1 MNYTAKLYYGDGYK
15 GIPTWA
21 PYDSIIVTCGAP
33 FIPEDLLEQ
42 LKVGGKLVIPIG
54 DGKQI
59 MTLITKESKIE
70 FTKKTFGDFMFV
82 PMLEKKARD

>member
-1 MNYTAKLYYGDGYK
+1 MNLFSVQKNFLKNLKNIYTKA
-15 GIPTWA
+15 
-21 PYDSIIVTCGAP
+21 
-33 FIPEDLLEQ
+33 
-42 LKVGGKLVIPIG
+42 
-54 DGKQI
+54 KQI